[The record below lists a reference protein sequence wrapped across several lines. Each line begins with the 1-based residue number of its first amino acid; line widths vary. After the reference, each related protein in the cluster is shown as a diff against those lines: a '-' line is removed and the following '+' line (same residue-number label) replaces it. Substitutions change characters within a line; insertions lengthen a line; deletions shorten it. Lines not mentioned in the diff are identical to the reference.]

1 MGAASPIML
10 KTSDPP
16 VVIEEDADDNKSIKS
31 NSRKIK
37 NKTRQR
43 IFDVQE
49 NSYDLNIESLL
60 NGDSMDET
68 TRNFLMNSLKDF
80 FFLQSSAD
88 DIQTKMDL
96 LLRGMK
102 KEEKA
107 ADELLIIEGES
118 GTKLFVVE
126 MGTLVVTINGTTIRE
141 MTKGAIVGELAL
153 LYDAPR
159 SATVQC
165 KTRTVVW
172 SLSRE
177 IFKKIQAVSA
187 NANQIQRARWLVAA
201 PELAILSAIDL
212 SRLVGTLHVNQFNT
226 GDKLFTENELSNT
239 IYLVESG
246 DGLVY
251 TSKNSAGSVALVD
264 KTLGILRPREG
275 KRKSVANMTAGE
287 LGKYLQGYNEITNN
301 DQPSESPPSVEK
313 PTHACEVYD
322 GCIIGLG
329 ALRGKANMPD
339 SWQWKA
345 QDAVFSHGGAIS
357 PLTLVAKNPMTCLS
371 FTVDVFENLFGS
383 AEKILLPGMV
393 TSKNGQQADEAKP
406 VPKEIQFDSTKF
418 KAKYVLGSGSFG
430 VVTLAEYKTEK
441 SATIYALKSLSKL
454 AVIET
459 GQLRHV
465 IDERKILAIMDHV
478 FILRLYGTYQTPHQL
493 VMVTEPLSN
502 GDLWSII
509 YETPQFSDH
518 GGIPW
523 KLTAYYA
530 AALVLALDHIH
541 AKGVVYRDLKPENIM
556 VDHRGFLRVIDF
568 GFAKRVPFTKPDSNG
583 QMKVYNKTYTLC
595 GTPEYLS
602 PELIFN
608 LGHNHGSDV
617 WALGVIIYEML
628 MTVTPF
634 APKRPDNVT
643 ELFTN
648 IAMVKKN
655 GLVLSSKLNQQCKC
669 QQGEA
674 SSLISSL
681 LKADPAERIGV
692 KEGSTKA
699 IIEHPFF
706 KALGDVTTLGFPL
719 DRGLE
724 EGKLTPEYIPQK
736 STVHDPLSNLP
747 QVRPFNG
754 DQSLFKDF

>member
-16 VVIEEDADDNKSIKS
+16 LVVEEDGEDNKSIKS
-31 NSRKIK
+31 NRSKNLK

-68 TRNFLMNSLKDF
+68 TRTFLMNSLKDF

-107 ADELLIIEGES
+107 ADDLLIIEGES

-126 MGTLVVTINGTTIRE
+126 TGTLVVTINGTTIRE

-212 SRLVGTLHVNQFNT
+212 SRLVGTLHVNQFKE

-239 IYLVESG
+239 VYLVESG
-246 DGLVY
+246 DGLVS
-251 TSKNSAGSVALVD
+251 TSKNSAGSVALID
-264 KTLGILRPREG
+264 KTLGILRPRDG

-287 LGKYLQGYNEITNN
+287 LGQYLQSYDEIANT
-301 DQPSESPPSVEK
+301 DQPSKSPAPEQKPS
-313 PTHACEVYD
+313 HACEVYD

-345 QDAVFSHGGAIS
+345 QDAVFTHGGAIS

-383 AEKILLPGMV
+383 AEKILLPGMA
-393 TSKNGQQADEAKP
+393 TSKNGQKADEVKA

-441 SATIYALKSLSKL
+441 NTTIYALKSLSKL

-478 FILRLYGTYQTPHQL
+478 FILKLYGTYQTPHQL

-518 GGIPW
+518 GG
-523 KLTAYYA
+523 
-530 AALVLALDHIH
+530 
-541 AKGVVYRDLKPENIM
+541 
-556 VDHRGFLRVIDF
+556 
-568 GFAKRVPFTKPDSNG
+568 
-583 QMKVYNKTYTLC
+583 
-595 GTPEYLS
+595 
-602 PELIFN
+602 
-608 LGHNHGSDV
+608 
-617 WALGVIIYEML
+617 
-628 MTVTPF
+628 
-634 APKRPDNVT
+634 
-643 ELFTN
+643 
-648 IAMVKKN
+648 
-655 GLVLSSKLNQQCKC
+655 
-669 QQGEA
+669 
-674 SSLISSL
+674 
-681 LKADPAERIGV
+681 
-692 KEGSTKA
+692 
-699 IIEHPFF
+699 
-706 KALGDVTTLGFPL
+706 
-719 DRGLE
+719 
-724 EGKLTPEYIPQK
+724 
-736 STVHDPLSNLP
+736 
-747 QVRPFNG
+747 
-754 DQSLFKDF
+754 